1 MAFKIKDGIR
11 IGTVDVFNV
20 QAQLMAT
27 TAINAISM
35 TDATDST
42 SVSTGALKIAGGVGI
57 AKNLFVGDAVNT
69 NKIDPIL
76 VEGAGK
82 IQFGIPN
89 TAGSYLEIDGAT
101 DAQYATL
108 IANATNA
115 IPNKKYVDDAVT
127 GAASA
132 TALTVSAGE
141 FTDDE
146 TPVLITQTVNL
157 ATDTLN
163 IVGGDDVTVSVA
175 KSGNDVTFTVNVDF
189 DLDQNVGS
197 GDAVTFASVTV
208 DDTLI
213 DNNTI
218 AVTGAENDLS
228 LTTAD
233 GDINLTATGG
243 TVIASDLTVSSL
255 TANRGVFTGTA
266 GALLTND
273 GFTAT
278 PDGNTVAIVVTG
290 SLTVDELNLNGDT
303 ISATGAATDIDVILT
318 PKGTGTVDVSGAKI
332 TSLATPTVATDAA
345 NKEYVDE
352 VAQGLKTRTAA
363 NVYVDS
369 NLVATYDN
377 GTAGVGATLTANANG
392 AFPEFDGVT
401 ANTTTLRRVLV
412 AGQTNAAHN
421 GLYVLIDAGDAS
433 NPWILRRCVEC
444 DTAEKIPGSYVFVNG
459 GTIYKNTGWVASVAD
474 AGTFVVGTDAIS
486 WVQFS
491 GAGSFSAGDGLTLTG
506 TVFSVNVDDSTIE
519 IASDILRVKDA
530 GITNAKLANSTI
542 TIAAD
547 TGTADPVSLGQTV
560 TFVGGT
566 GLSTAVTDNTIT
578 INGDDATTTTKG
590 IASFSADDFAV
601 TNGAVTIKADGVTL
615 GTQTTGDYVAT
626 VTATSNTGISV
637 TGTGEGAAVTIAGID
652 ATTTVKGVA
661 SFSDDDFAVTSGAV
675 TIKTGGVSNTQLV
688 NDSVTVGTT
697 AIALGGTSTTLAGLT
712 QLDVDN
718 IRIDGNTI
726 SSTDTNGPVIIN
738 PDANGK
744 VELNFADNADAFAQ
758 ITGATATQYKAN
770 ITGAGKANAIPNRQ
784 YVDDAVS
791 GATSAISTLT
801 VGDGTGTQTVS
812 LGTDTLRVVATAD
825 LGLTSVVTKSGTNT
839 DLTLTLA
846 QDIRTTASPTFDNT
860 TLTGDLAVNG
870 GDITTTATTFN
881 LVNTTATTV
890 NFAGAATAVSIGAN
904 TGTTTVNNNLTVT
917 GDLVVNGTTTSV
929 NTITLEVED
938 PLIKLAKGNP
948 ADSVSIGFYGQ
959 YGATPAKSGFFRS
972 HTNGEWY
979 LFTGLTGDITTGNV
993 ISTSGLTLADI
1004 NLGNVKTGVWD
1015 ASTIAVNR
1023 GGTGQTSYTDGQLLI
1038 GNSTGNTLT
1047 KATLTAGSGIGITN
1061 GSGAIT
1067 IDSTDTLAT
1076 VTARG
1081 ATTSDAVTITNA
1093 TAATTTTT
1101 GALQVTGGI
1110 ATANNVHVGG
1120 EIRDDFVHSSSKTQA
1135 VSATSLTVVDTF
1147 ALDTYRSGRY
1157 IIQITQGTAY
1167 QMSEFRIIHN
1177 GTNTFITEYAV
1188 LETNGELGD
1197 FTAAINGSNVEISVT
1212 MGAADAATVKLN
1224 RTLIT
1229 V

>member
-20 QAQLMAT
+20 QAQLMAS
-27 TAINAISM
+27 TAIKAISM
-35 TDATDST
+35 TDETDST
-42 SVSTGALKIAGGVGI
+42 SVSTGALKVAGGVGI
-57 AKNLFVGDAVNT
+57 AKNLFVGDAVKT

-82 IQFGIPN
+82 VSFGIPN
-89 TAGSYLEIDGAT
+89 TAGSYLEITGAT

-108 IANATNA
+108 IAGAPNA

-127 GAASA
+127 TASSNASLFVSNLAAPTSDPEQR
-132 TALTVSAGE
+132 TEVS
-141 FTDDE
+141 
-146 TPVLITQTVNL
+146 L
-157 ATDTLN
+157 ATDNLN
-163 IVGGDDVTVSVA
+163 IVGGEDVTVSVA
-175 KSGNDVTFTVNVDF
+175 KSGNNVTFTVDVDF
-189 DLDQNVGS
+189 DLDQDVGTT
-197 GDAVTFASVTV
+197 DAVTFGSVTV
-208 DDTLI
+208 DETLI

-218 AVTGAENDLS
+218 AVTGTDKDLS
-228 LTTAD
+228 LTTSD

-255 TANRGVFTGTA
+255 TANRGVFTGTG

-278 PDGNTVAIVVTG
+278 PDGNTVTIAVTG
-290 SLTVDELNLNGDT
+290 SLTIDELNLNGDT
-303 ISATGAATDIDVILT
+303 ISATGAATDIDVILN
-318 PKGTGTVDVSGAKI
+318 PKGTGAVSVSSSKI
-332 TSLATPTVATDAA
+332 TNLATPTVATDAA

-363 NVYVDS
+363 NVFVAA
-369 NLVATYDN
+369 NLPATYNN
-377 GTAGVGATLTANANG
+377 GTDGVGATLTASANG
-392 AFPEFDGVT
+392 AFPEIDGVT

-412 AGQTNAAHN
+412 TAQTNAAHN
-421 GLYVLIDAGDAS
+421 GLYVLIDAGS
-433 NPWILRRCVEC
+433 ESTPWVLRRCVEC
-444 DTAEKIPGSYVFVNG
+444 DTSEKVPGSFVLVNG
-459 GTIYKNTGWVASVAD
+459 GTIYKNTGWVASVAN
-474 AGTFVVGTDAIS
+474 AGTFTIGTDAIT

-491 GAGSFSAGDGLTLTG
+491 GAGTFTAGDGLTLTG
-506 TVFSVNVDDSTIE
+506 TTFSVNVDDSTIE

-530 GITNAKLANSTI
+530 GITNAKLATSTI

-547 TGTADPVSLGQTV
+547 TGTADPVSLGETV

-566 GLSTAVTDNTIT
+566 GLSTVVADNQIT

-590 IASFSADDFAV
+590 IASFSTDDFAV

-615 GTQTTGDYVAT
+615 GTQTTGNYVASVA
-626 VTATSNTGISV
+626 VTASTGISV

-652 ATTTVKGVA
+652 ASTTVKGVA
-661 SFSDDDFAVTSGAV
+661 SFADTDFAVTSGAV
-675 TIKTGGVSNTQLV
+675 AIKTGGVSNTQLE
-688 NDSVTVGTT
+688 NSSVTIGSTNV
-697 AIALGGTSTTLAGLT
+697 ALGATSTTLAGLT

-738 PDANGK
+738 PDGDGK
-744 VELNFADNADAFAQ
+744 VELNFVNNTAAFAQ
-758 ITGATATQYKAN
+758 ITGVTATQYKDN
-770 ITGAGKANAIPNRQ
+770 ITGAEKANAIPNRQ

-791 GATSAISTLT
+791 GATGAISTLT

-825 LGLTSVVTKSGTNT
+825 LGLTSAVTKEGTNT

-860 TLTGDLAVNG
+860 TLTGDIAVNG

-890 NFAGAATAVSIGAN
+890 NFAGAATAISVGAA

-959 YGATPAKSGFFRS
+959 YKDDTTDKKSGFFRS
-972 HTNGEWY
+972 ESNKEWY
-979 LFTGLTGDITTGNV
+979 LFTELTGNLSGN
-993 ISTSGLTLADI
+993 IINTSGLTLADI

-1023 GGTGQTSYTDGQLLI
+1023 GGTGQTSYTDGELLI
-1038 GNSTGNTLT
+1038 GKTDGNTLT

-1081 ATTSDAVTITNA
+1081 ATTSDAVSITNA

-1147 ALDTYRSGRY
+1147 ALADYRSGRY
-1157 IIQITQGTAY
+1157 IIQITQGTSY

-1177 GTNTFITEYAV
+1177 GTTTFITEYAV
-1188 LETNGELGD
+1188 LETAGELGD
-1197 FTAAINGSNVEISVT
+1197 FTAAINGGNVEIRVT